1 MFYSRPNRSIMARF
15 EFPVFTVADLTSIR
29 NQIKDLDGRSAAL
42 RGYL

>member
-1 MFYSRPNRSIMARF
+1 MS
-15 EFPVFTVADLTSIR
+15 DLTSIR